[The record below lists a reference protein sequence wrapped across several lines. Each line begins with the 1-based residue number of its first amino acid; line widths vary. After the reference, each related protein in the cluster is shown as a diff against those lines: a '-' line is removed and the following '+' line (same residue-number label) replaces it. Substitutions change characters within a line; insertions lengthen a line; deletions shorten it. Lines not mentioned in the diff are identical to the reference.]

1 MVCRETKR
9 NNLLGAGVLGDC
21 LGAFR
26 HGVLGQLTGQKQTDG
41 RLDFPASDGRT
52 LVVVGKT
59 GRLSS
64 DALEN
69 VVDEAVHDGH
79 GFGGDASVGVDLLQH
94 FVDVNGVALV
104 PLALLL
110 LVSFGNVLLGL
121 AGLLRSFSA
130 NLGGHSETW
139 SKSEITMQI
148 PVTVVRLSKVFIS
161 NLVHPLYL
169 TEANSF
175 DPKTNRVAPV

>member
-1 MVCRETKR
+1 MALKR
-9 NNLLGAGVLGDC
+9 AVLKEKIGDNLHGAGVLGHC

-41 RLDFPASDGRT
+41 RLDFAASDGRT

-79 GFGGDASVGVDLLQH
+79 GFGGDASVGARGWTCFNTL
-94 FVDVNGVALV
+94 
-104 PLALLL
+104 
-110 LVSFGNVLLGL
+110 
-121 AGLLRSFSA
+121 
-130 NLGGHSETW
+130 
-139 SKSEITMQI
+139 
-148 PVTVVRLSKVFIS
+148 
-161 NLVHPLYL
+161 
-169 TEANSF
+169 
-175 DPKTNRVAPV
+175 

>member
-1 MVCRETKR
+1 MN

-59 GRLSS
+59 RRLSS

-69 VVDEAVHDGH
+69 VVDETVHDRH
-79 GFGGDASVGVDLLQH
+79 GFRGDASVGVDLLQH
-94 FVDVNGVALV
+94 FVDVNGVALL

-110 LVSFGNVLLGL
+110 LVSLGNVLLGL
-121 AGLLRSFSA
+121 AGLLRCFPA
-130 NLGGHSETW
+130 DLGGHSETW
-139 SKSEITMQI
+139 CKSEITMKNTI
-148 PVTVVRLSKVFIS
+148 DGR
-161 NLVHPLYL
+161 
-169 TEANSF
+169 
-175 DPKTNRVAPV
+175 

>member
-1 MVCRETKR
+1 MREKR
-9 NNLLGAGVLGDC
+9 KWCVAVGFFLPLKCGGPEKGRFIGEINRNLLGAGVLGHC

-26 HGVLGQLTGQKQTDG
+26 HGVLGQLTGQEQTDG
-41 RLDFPASDGRT
+41 RLDFPAGDGGT

-69 VVDEAVHDGH
+69 VVDEAVHDRH

-94 FVDVNGVALV
+94 FVDVNGVALL

-110 LVSFGNVLLGL
+110 LVALGDVFLGL

-130 NLGGHSETW
+130 NLGRHSET
-139 SKSEITMQI
+139 
-148 PVTVVRLSKVFIS
+148 
-161 NLVHPLYL
+161 
-169 TEANSF
+169 
-175 DPKTNRVAPV
+175 